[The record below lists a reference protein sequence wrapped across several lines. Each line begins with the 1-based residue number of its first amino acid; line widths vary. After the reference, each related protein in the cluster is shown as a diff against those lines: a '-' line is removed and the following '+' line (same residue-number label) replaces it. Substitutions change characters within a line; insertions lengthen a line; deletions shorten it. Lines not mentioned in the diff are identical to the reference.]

1 MARPSRPF
9 RRWDIEQSS
18 LLPLDTRKWL
28 PEGHLAV
35 FIALVVGRL
44 DLDAFYEPYDND
56 GQGCVPYDP
65 VMMVCILLY
74 GYAIG
79 VTSSRKLEKRTIEDI
94 AFRYLA
100 GGNTP
105 DHHTISEF
113 RRIHRAGLVDLFHQI
128 LAEARKAG
136 MAKMG
141 RVALDGTKVKAN
153 AAMDRTWSADKLDRE
168 RQRLRDDIERSFD
181 EAERIDRE
189 ENEIY
194 GDEKEF
200 LTPKGMRTKKEILER
215 MDEARR
221 QIEEDRR
228 KQLDENQ
235 LKEEEAAKERK
246 KKEDE
251 ETRKGRKLR
260 GRKPKELD
268 EKQIRLKEAKRN
280 VTDPDSRLMNTR
292 SGYIQGYNEQLTVDM
307 DDQMIVAVAATQ
319 DGNDKQQLNFM
330 LDRMEATVGLP
341 AALAAD
347 NGYRSG
353 PEMEAARRR
362 TDLYIAMCDDP
373 DDLPAGWG
381 EGGPPL
387 CLSAEAEMS
396 WKMASPK
403 GREMYGLRCCSVEPI
418 NGQLKEQQGMRQFR
432 LRGLPMVELE
442 AYLYAIGSNLKKMCN
457 RTAEAPEKRLG
468 ERGRGAGAGGK
479 MIGSGRLDRK
489 HRSSSGFSGAVRS

>member
-1 MARPSRPF
+1 MVRPSRPF
-9 RRWDIEQSS
+9 RRWDNKQSS
-18 LLPLDTRKWL
+18 LLPLDTADWL
-28 PEGHLAV
+28 PEGHLAL
-35 FIALVVGRL
+35 FIDAVVGRL
-44 DLDAFYEPYDND
+44 VLDAFYVPYDND
-56 GQGCVPYDP
+56 GRGCVPYDP
-65 VMMVCILLY
+65 GMMVCILLY

-79 VTSSRKLEKRTIEDI
+79 VTSSRKLERRTIEDI

-128 LAEARKAG
+128 LEEARKAG
-136 MAKMG
+136 MARMG
-141 RVALDGTKVKAN
+141 RVALDGTRVKAN
-153 AAMDRTWSADKLDRE
+153 AAMDRTWSVDKLVKE
-168 RQRLRDDIERSFD
+168 RQRLLDDIKRSFD

-189 ENEIY
+189 ENVIY

-200 LTPKGMRTKKEILER
+200 LLPKGMRTRKEILER

-251 ETRKGRKLR
+251 EARKGKKLR

-268 EKQIRLKEAKRN
+268 EKQMRLKEAKRN

-292 SGYIQGYNEQLTVDM
+292 SGYIQGYNVQLAVDM
-307 DDQMIVAVAATQ
+307 DDQMIVAVAVTQ
-319 DGNDKQQLNFM
+319 DGNDRNQLNFM

-347 NGYRSG
+347 NGYRSR

-373 DDLPAGWG
+373 RDLPIGWG

-387 CLSAEAEMS
+387 CLSAEGEMS
-396 WKMASPK
+396 WKMASPA
-403 GREMYGLRCCSVEPI
+403 GRAFYRMRSSSVEPI
-418 NGQLKEQQGMRQFR
+418 NGQLKEQQGMRQFD
-432 LRGLPMVELE
+432 LRGRPMAELE
-442 AYLYAIGSNLKKMCN
+442 AILYAMGSNLKKMCHWP
-457 RTAEAPEKRLG
+457 AEALEKRLG
-468 ERGRGAGAGGK
+468 RQGKVSEGGSR
-479 MIGSGRLDRK
+479 GSGSCHLDRK
-489 HRSSSGFSGAVRS
+489 QRPSLGISGAI